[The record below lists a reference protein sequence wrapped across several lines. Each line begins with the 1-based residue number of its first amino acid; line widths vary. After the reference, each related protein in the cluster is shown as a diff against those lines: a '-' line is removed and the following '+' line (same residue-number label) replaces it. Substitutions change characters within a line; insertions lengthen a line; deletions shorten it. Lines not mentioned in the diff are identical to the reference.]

1 MSSNYKISPPPRK
14 AHLADQRN
22 AEIFYRAYDQGR
34 IKIGCWVRIDLD
46 FHVNS
51 GFAGIVVGYDD
62 DYLVNVSDGNIVTHA
77 SPKFLTSITPKQG
90 MEIALA
96 QQNRVDSRSR

>member
-14 AHLADQRN
+14 AHLADQRS
-22 AEIFYRAYDQGR
+22 AEIFYRAYDQGC

-46 FHVNS
+46 FHVQN
-51 GFAGIVVGYDD
+51 GFTGIVVGYDD
-62 DYLVNVSDGNIVTHA
+62 DYLVNISDGSIVTHA
-77 SPKFLTSITPKQG
+77 SAKFLTPLTPKRG

-96 QQNRVDSRSR
+96 QQDRAGSRSG